1 MSILTGALPQHQY
14 CVVDSQFCARGPR
27 RWLSAVWFGLVSYPG
42 RAWGCPLDTFDD
54 WTVQQAQHWDCYG
67 REFHAHVYPYLSGLR
82 CRAKVGTG
90 VSDGTYLFSVAPDG
104 DAFSAAPDQS
114 KEFTF
119 IALDHGRYTT
129 QPTDRVLF
137 EDRSFT
143 RNRDWVWPTDMI
155 RQTDIYSAE

>member
-1 MSILTGALPQHQY
+1 
-14 CVVDSQFCARGPR
+14 
-27 RWLSAVWFGLVSYPG
+27 LSAVWFGLVSYPG
-42 RAWGCPLDTFDD
+42 RAWGCTVLLEESGAIYRNLPLHALAARPLDTFDD

-67 REFHAHVYPYLSGLR
+67 REFHAHVYPYLHGLR

-90 VSDGTYLFSVAPDG
+90 ISDGTYLFSVAPDN

-155 RQTDIYSAE
+155 RQTEIYSAE